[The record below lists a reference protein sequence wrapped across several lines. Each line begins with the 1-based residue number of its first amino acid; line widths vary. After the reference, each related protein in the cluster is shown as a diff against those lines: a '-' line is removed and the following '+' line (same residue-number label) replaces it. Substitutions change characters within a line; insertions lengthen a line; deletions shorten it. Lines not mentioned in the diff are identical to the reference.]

1 MLLIEKKIIL
11 ICLRLSFINNFF
23 VYYFEKHFC
32 GPNPKLYITIYLFYS
47 KNNFLETNNS
57 KIDDELF
64 HQNASTSSSINNILF
79 QRPPFNESFISPS
92 KQQCKGF
99 LSSSSS
105 NVNKNCLK
113 TPSLALMMEQSA
125 ICKNVGNLLLMI

>member
-1 MLLIEKKIIL
+1 MLLIEKKIVL
-11 ICLRLSFINNFF
+11 ICLRLLFIDNLFCLF
-23 VYYFEKHFC
+23 DKHFC
-32 GPNPKLYITIYLFYS
+32 GPSPKVNITIYFFS
-47 KNNFLETNNS
+47 KINFLETNNS

-99 LSSSSS
+99 LSSPSS